1 MKKRLS
7 FIIVSATVLMLS
19 ACNKDPIVS
28 NDEMVGI
35 SKITYYPNFEVTGG
49 GNISLVVGT
58 TFTDPGV
65 KASAGGAD
73 IPVVT
78 TGSVDASTV
87 GYYTLTYT
95 ATNKDGF
102 SASTSRNVFVIPSAE
117 LPGVDLSGSY
127 MTTGGTPNA
136 TVTKVA
142 PGVYF
147 TDNCWGNGS
156 AAIIPA
162 YFFCPDGATPII
174 PFQVA
179 GPYGRIMTTM
189 PGTYSSTGLITW
201 TIIRE
206 DFSPPLTLQKTWQ
219 KL

>member
-1 MKKRLS
+1 MKKRYVYILIVFVLALS
-7 FIIVSATVLMLS
+7 S
-19 ACNKDPIVS
+19 CDKDPIVS
-28 NDEMVGI
+28 NDKMVGR
-35 SKITYYPNFEVTGG
+35 SKVTYYPNFEITGG
-49 GNISLVVGT
+49 ENISVVVGPA
-58 TFTDPGV
+58 FTDPGV

-73 IPVVT
+73 IPVT
-78 TGSVDASTV
+78 TSGTVDGSAV
-87 GYYTLTYT
+87 GFYTLTYA
-95 ATNKDGF
+95 ATNVDGY
-102 SASTSRNVFVIPSAE
+102 SASVTRNVFVIPSAE
-117 LPGVDLSGSY
+117 VQGVDLSGAY

-136 TVTKVA
+136 TITKIA

-156 AAIIPA
+156 TAIIPA
-162 YFFCPDGATPII
+162 YFFCPDGKIPII

-179 GPYGRIMTTM
+179 GPYGRIETTM
-189 PGTYSSTGLITW
+189 PGTYSASGLITW

>member
-1 MKKRLS
+1 MKKKYLFL
-7 FIIVSATVLMLS
+7 FITFGAAIAS
-19 ACNKDPIVS
+19 CNKDKIIDTP
-28 NDEMVGI
+28 DMVGI
-35 SKITYYPNFEVTGG
+35 SKVTYYPIFDITGG
-49 GNISLVVGT
+49 QNISLVLGS

-73 IPVVT
+73 IPVVIS
-78 TGSVDASTV
+78 GSVDVSTV
-87 GYYTLTYT
+87 GLYVLTYT

-102 SASTSRNVFVIPSAE
+102 SASATRNVFVIPSAE
-117 LPGVDLSGSY
+117 VPGVDLSGSY

-136 TVTKVA
+136 TITKVA

-156 AAIIPA
+156 LAIIPA
-162 YFFCPDGATPII
+162 YFICPDGTTPVI

-219 KL
+219 KI